1 MDDTRPMGGRD
12 RRQHLLEDRECLDRV
27 QPTLVGQHVAQ
38 RPAAYVLHHQVRQS
52 VVGALVVDG
61 DDVGMGKPGDRLG
74 FPAEPLDEARIVGL
88 AGMDDLHRHGALQAL
103 VRGGVDGRHP
113 AARNA
118 TPDPVA
124 PVDERADPV
133 VRDPRVHRLAV

>member
-1 MDDTRPMGGRD
+1 MDDTGAMGGGD
-12 RRQHLLEDRECLDRV
+12 RRQHLFQDRERLDRF
-27 QPTLVGQHVAQ
+27 QPPLVGQHVAQ
-38 RPAAYVLHHQVRQS
+38 GPAAYVLHHQVREP
-52 VVGALVVDG
+52 VVSALVVDG
-61 DDVGMGKPGDRLG
+61 DDVGMRETGDRLG
-74 FPAEPLDEARIVGL
+74 FPSEPLDEARVVGL

-103 VRGGVDGRHP
+103 VRGGVDGRHS
-113 AARNA
+113 AARDA